1 MREGSKVP
9 TKKTPDDAAAQVRA
23 YFAALAPDAR
33 KDLRKIRDA
42 IRAAA
47 PRAVE
52 AFSYGIPSFRLE
64 GRPLIWYAAWR
75 NHISLYPIT
84 ASILRGHRAATEGY
98 ETSKGTIR
106 FPRSEPPPLA
116 LVKRLVKAR
125 MAEMRKAAQ

>member
-9 TKKTPDDAAAQVRA
+9 TRKTTNDTAAQVRA
-23 YFAALAPDAR
+23 YFASLAPDAR
-33 KDLRKIRDA
+33 KDLKKIREA

-47 PRAVE
+47 PGAVE

-64 GRPLIWYAAWR
+64 GRPLIWYAAWKS
-75 NHISLYPIT
+75 HTSLYPVT
-84 ASILRGHRAATEGY
+84 ASLLRAHRVATEGY

-106 FPRSEPPPLA
+106 FPRSEPPPVA

-125 MAEMRKAAQ
+125 MAEVRKAAK